1 MTAHKGIFNKSA
13 NSKVFAFES
22 MKQQFPLHSEGAR
35 NERLIYFDNA
45 ATTQKPRTVI
55 DRITQFYKHE
65 NATTHRGVYALS
77 QESTHYY
84 EEVRKKCAN
93 FINANYPEEIIFLRG
108 TTEAINLVA
117 TSYGNMNIGAGDE
130 VLISE
135 LEHHANI
142 VPWQQLC
149 LRTGAKLKIAPIQ
162 DDGSVDL
169 NAYSALLNPKTKL
182 VALAHI
188 SNVLGT
194 VLPIKEMIAQAHRVG
209 AVVLIDGAQG
219 IAHTEV
225 DVQDMDADFY
235 CFSGHK
241 IYGPTGI
248 GVLYGKKVLLDA
260 MPPYQFGGS
269 MIETVTFEKTTFAK
283 VPDKFEAGTQAIA
296 QIIGLGTALDFVDSV
311 GLDRIQTHE
320 AMLLNH
326 AVKAMQ
332 SMSDI
337 QLIGTAPN
345 KASIISFVMDDIHPH
360 DIGTILDQNG
370 IAVRAGHHC
379 AQPTMKHYN
388 VAATVRISFGMYNST
403 SEIDLFLIALDQV
416 RRIMR

>member
-1 MTAHKGIFNKSA
+1 MSAHKGIVTKQNNA
-13 NSKVFAFES
+13 KVFAFET

-77 QESTHYY
+77 QESTNYY
-84 EEVRKKCAN
+84 EEVRHKCAN
-93 FINANYPEEIIFLRG
+93 FINANSPDQIIFLRG

-117 TSYGNMNIGAGDE
+117 NSYGNTNIGVGDE

-149 LRTGAKLKIAPIQ
+149 LRTGAHLKIIPIL

-169 NAYSALLNPKTKL
+169 EAYSNLLSSKTKL

-194 VLPIKEMIAQAHRVG
+194 VLPIKEMIAEAHQAG
-209 AVVLIDGAQG
+209 AVVIIDGAQG
-219 IAHTEV
+219 IAHAEV
-225 DVQDMDADFY
+225 DVQDLNADFY

-248 GVLYGKKVLLDA
+248 GVLYGKKALLDA
-260 MPPYQFGGS
+260 MPPYQCGGS

-311 GLDRIQTHE
+311 GLNRIQTHE
-320 AMLLNH
+320 TMLLDY

-332 SMSDI
+332 VMSDI

-360 DIGTILDQNG
+360 DVGTILDQNG

-379 AQPTMKHYN
+379 AQPTMKHYK

-403 SEIDLFLIALDQV
+403 QEIDLFLSALDQV